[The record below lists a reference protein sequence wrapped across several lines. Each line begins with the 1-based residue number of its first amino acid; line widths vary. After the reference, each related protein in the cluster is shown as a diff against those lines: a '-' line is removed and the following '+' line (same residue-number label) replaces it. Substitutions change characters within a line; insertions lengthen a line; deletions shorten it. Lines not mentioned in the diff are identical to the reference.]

1 MIHSLSSSL
10 RNILETMHS
19 SQSKVTFVKTDELN
33 FPSPAASF
41 KVGTLSEIKEDR
53 KEIHIII
60 DKCIPVADTGMLL
73 LSTKNPRESF
83 LIFSGLSVRCADHIA
98 SGVAK
103 GITISKIL
111 NVQKLSL
118 CTKHLEQLLHTLKLV
133 L

>member
-60 DKCIPVADTGMLL
+60 DKCIPVADTGDVAAINKKSPRILL
-73 LSTKNPRESF
+73 DLF
-83 LIFSGLSVRCADHIA
+83 
-98 SGVAK
+98 GVK
-103 GITISKIL
+103 CP
-111 NVQKLSL
+111 L
-118 CTKHLEQLLHTLKLV
+118 C
-133 L
+133 

>member
-1 MIHSLSSSL
+1 MIHSLSTSL

-60 DKCIPVADTGMLL
+60 DKCIPVADTGDVVAIN
-73 LSTKNPRESF
+73 NPRESF